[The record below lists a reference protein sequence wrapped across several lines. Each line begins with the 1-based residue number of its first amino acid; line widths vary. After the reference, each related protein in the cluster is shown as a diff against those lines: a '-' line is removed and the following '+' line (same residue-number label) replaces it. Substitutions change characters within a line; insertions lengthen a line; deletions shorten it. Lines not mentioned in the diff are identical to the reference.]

1 MRGRLLLS
9 LLVVLVLSLFVAACS
24 SEEEEAPAPSETDAA
39 MADDA
44 MEEDAMEEEAMAD
57 DAMEEDADVMVE
69 ATAISDDSMMMV
81 SDMVAGDDRFGGTLR
96 VVAQASTESL
106 DTSFSGAYVITV
118 VSGHIWERLFER
130 DADFNPQPQMV
141 SSWEVDDAGTTYTFT
156 LRDGLKFHDGGGVTS
171 DDVIPSL
178 WRMWQTTAA
187 GEFLRSQ
194 LAGYVE
200 PGEGESPV
208 RPDSLRKIDDKTFSM
223 TFQGPIGVVITGLAA
238 PWPLQNIWPER
249 VATGYAAQEDHGEEN
264 AIGTGP
270 YKLAEWIRGDKLA
283 VERFDEYVPRD
294 EPGSYL
300 AGGKIA
306 YLDRIEWLEVPAEE
320 TKIAGLKTGEW
331 DVVDGAG
338 LDFFADLSEDPNLG
352 VAKYERHFWTFDFNV
367 TSPPANLKKLRQGIQ
382 AAVDIEAMAAAIGP
396 RDLWSLCPARYRCGT
411 PLDSRVGEEFYNE
424 NDVEKGKRLVAESG
438 YDGETF
444 LLMNP
449 NDYATITPMGQVLKP
464 AFEELGITVEMP
476 SMDWATLLSRL
487 PDPDWDAI
495 TDWWVQWASPD
506 PIADPMVAGTL
517 YFGNFGDDPEVERT
531 KELRLQYAFEPD
543 PAKQLEIIG
552 EIQLALYDS
561 APHVVGAQWASIYPF
576 TTDLKNFD
584 VSVFPVYVNVWL
596 ER

>member
-9 LLVVLVLSLFVAACS
+9 LLVVLVLSLFVVACS

-44 MEEDAMEEEAMAD
+44 MEK
-57 DAMEEDADVMVE
+57 DAMEEDAMEKDAEVMVE

-81 SDMVAGDDRFGGTLR
+81 GDMVAKDDRFGGTLR

-249 VATGYAAQEDHGEEN
+249 VASGYAAQEDHGEEN

-270 YKLAEWIRGDKLA
+270 YKLAEWVRGDKLA

-338 LDFFADLSEDPNLG
+338 LDFFADLSQDPNLG

-476 SMDWATLLSRL
+476 SM
-487 PDPDWDAI
+487 
-495 TDWWVQWASPD
+495 
-506 PIADPMVAGTL
+506 
-517 YFGNFGDDPEVERT
+517 E
-531 KELRLQYAFEPD
+531 
-543 PAKQLEIIG
+543 
-552 EIQLALYDS
+552 
-561 APHVVGAQWASIYPF
+561 
-576 TTDLKNFD
+576 
-584 VSVFPVYVNVWL
+584 
-596 ER
+596 

>member
-1 MRGRLLLS
+1 MRARMLLS
-9 LLVVLVLSLFVAACS
+9 LLAVLVVSLFVIACS
-24 SEEEEAPAPSETDAA
+24 SDTEDEAPTTTDAA
-39 MADDA
+39 VETETMVEDTTETET
-44 MEEDAMEEEAMAD
+44 MEESE
-57 DAMEEDADVMVE
+57 VMVE
-69 ATAISDDSMMMV
+69 ATAISDDSMMAVKDKM
-81 SDMVAGDDRFGGTLR
+81 AGDDRFGGTLR

-156 LRDGLKFHDGGGVTS
+156 LRDGLKFHDGGDVTS

-194 LAGYVE
+194 LLGYVE
-200 PGEGESPV
+200 PADGSEEGPV

-223 TFQGPIGVVITGLAA
+223 TFQGPIGVVITGMAA

-249 VATGYAAQEDHGEEN
+249 VATEFAAQQDHGEEN

-283 VERFDEYVPRD
+283 VERFEDYVPRD
-294 EPGSYL
+294 ETGSYL

-338 LDFFADLSEDPNLG
+338 LDFFADLSQDPNLG

-411 PLDSRVGEEFYNE
+411 PLDSRVGEEYYNE
-424 NDVEKGKRLVAESG
+424 HDVEKGKRLVAESG

-531 KELRLQYAFEPD
+531 KALRLQYAFEPD

-561 APHVVGAQWASIYPF
+561 APHVVGAQWASIYPYS
-576 TTDLKNFD
+576 TVLKNFD
-584 VSVFPVYVNVWL
+584 VSVFPVYINTWL

>member
-1 MRGRLLLS
+1 
-9 LLVVLVLSLFVAACS
+9 
-24 SEEEEAPAPSETDAA
+24 
-39 MADDA
+39 
-44 MEEDAMEEEAMAD
+44 
-57 DAMEEDADVMVE
+57 
-69 ATAISDDSMMMV
+69 
-81 SDMVAGDDRFGGTLR
+81 
-96 VVAQASTESL
+96 
-106 DTSFSGAYVITV
+106 
-118 VSGHIWERLFER
+118 
-130 DADFNPQPQMV
+130 
-141 SSWEVDDAGTTYTFT
+141 
-156 LRDGLKFHDGGGVTS
+156 
-171 DDVIPSL
+171 
-178 WRMWQTTAA
+178 MWQTTAA

-194 LAGYVE
+194 LVGYVD
-200 PGEGESPV
+200 PPEGSEDGPAK
-208 RPDSLRKIDDKTFSM
+208 PDSLRAIDDKTFAM
-223 TFQGPIGVVITGLAA
+223 TFQNPIGVVITGLAA

-249 VATGYAAQEDHGEEN
+249 VATEFAAQQDHGEEN

-283 VERFDEYVPRD
+283 VERFEDYVPRS

-338 LDFFADLSEDPNLG
+338 LDFFADLSQDPNLG

-367 TSPPANLKKLRQGIQ
+367 TSPPADLKKLRQGIQ

-396 RDLWSLCPARYRCGT
+396 SDLWSLCPARYRCGT

-424 NDVEKGKRLVAESG
+424 HDVEKGKRLVAESG

-531 KELRLQYAFEPD
+531 KALRLQYAFEPD
-543 PAKQLEIIG
+543 PAKQLDIIG

-561 APHVVGAQWASIYPF
+561 APHVVGAQWASIYPYS
-576 TTDLKNFD
+576 TVLKNFD
-584 VSVFPVYVNVWL
+584 VAVFPVYINTWL

>member
-9 LLVVLVLSLFVAACS
+9 LLVVLVLSLFVVACS

-44 MEEDAMEEEAMAD
+44 MEDDAMAD
-57 DAMEEDADVMVE
+57 DAMADDAMADDADVMVE

-81 SDMVAGDDRFGGTLR
+81 GDMVAKDDRFGGTLR

-118 VSGHIWERLFER
+118 VSGHIWERIFER

-141 SSWEVDDAGTTYTFT
+141 SSWDVDDAGTTYTFT
-156 LRDGLKFHDGGGVTS
+156 LRDGLKFHDGGSVTS

-200 PGEGESPV
+200 PGEGESPA

-223 TFQGPIGVVITGLAA
+223 TFQGPIGVVISGMAA

-249 VATGYAAQEDHGEEN
+249 VAAGYAAQEDHGEEN

-270 YKLAEWIRGDKLA
+270 YKLAEWVRGDKLV
-283 VERFDEYVPRD
+283 VERFDDYVPR
-294 EPGSYL
+294 EEEGSYL

-424 NDVEKGKRLVAESG
+424 HDVEKGKRLVAESG

-531 KELRLQYAFEPD
+531 KALRLQYAFEPD

>member
-1 MRGRLLLS
+1 MSGRLLLS
-9 LLVVLVLSLFVAACS
+9 LLVVLVLSLFVVACS
-24 SEEEEAPAPSETDAA
+24 SEEDEAPAPSETDAA
-39 MADDA
+39 MEEDA
-44 MEEDAMEEEAMAD
+44 MVDDAMEEEAMAD
-57 DAMEEDADVMVE
+57 DAMEEDAEVMVE

-81 SDMVAGDDRFGGTLR
+81 GDMVAKDDRFGGTLR

-270 YKLAEWIRGDKLA
+270 YKLAEWVRGDKLA

-411 PLDSRVGEEFYNE
+411 PLDSRVGEEYYNE

-531 KELRLQYAFEPD
+531 KELRLRYAFEPD

-576 TTDLKNFD
+576 TTDLKEFD